1 MHDMRSKAQWTL
13 KQNIR
18 SKRAEKRWSQ
28 DELAEYA
35 GISVKYVQ
43 AIETGQRCPSV
54 KICEALAN
62 ALGIQLFELF
72 LPEQCNRE
80 EESQFLFQGLLPK
93 EKELLLKSLKATKEI
108 ILALR

>member
-1 MHDMRSKAQWTL
+1 MHDTRSKTQWML

-18 SKRAEKRWSQ
+18 NKRAEKRWSQ
-28 DELAEYA
+28 DELAEHA

-72 LPEQCNRE
+72 LPEQCSSE

-93 EKELLLKSLKATKEI
+93 EKEMLLKSLKTAREI